1 MYKFLKKQIFGGK
14 MGFIKLQQK
23 MIEIGKKKKDLALLL
38 GISNNSVTN
47 KLSGKNDFS
56 LNEVILIQS
65 NWFPEM
71 SIEEIFETK
80 E

>member
-1 MYKFLKKQIFGGK
+1 

-65 NWFPEM
+65 NWFPKM

-80 E
+80 EQA